1 MKNASIARSLRR
13 SRERGAAV
21 FIVVLVI
28 TMLTAIGLF
37 AAHAATLSTIAS
49 GHARRMTQTHYLAEY
64 AMQLALA
71 EVEERGRLEGLGE
84 KPDCWGNLP
93 SEKCWT
99 INSRELQSKAAEGL
113 LELDAPGA
121 PGSLGRKDVRWSFEM
136 QATGRIQSALGNHE
150 GTSRTD
156 QDQVSIDYCT
166 VTMNGRLIAWPD
178 PGNPV
183 GEDEVV
189 ATAGSQEAL
198 SLVAHVLCNKI
209 P

>member
-1 MKNASIARSLRR
+1 MKNASITRSLRR

-49 GHARRMTQTHYLAEY
+49 GHARRMTQTHYLTEY

-71 EVEERGRLEGLGE
+71 EIEEKGGLNGGFVRGENCLGAPIE
-84 KPDCWGNLP
+84 
-93 SEKCWT
+93 CWT
-99 INSRELQSKAAEGL
+99 INSRELQQRAAEDL
-113 LELDAPGA
+113 LESDAPGA
-121 PGSLGRKDVRWSFEM
+121 PGSLGRKDLRWSFKVEM
-136 QATGRIQSALGNHE
+136 TDRISPALGKHE
-150 GTSRTD
+150 GSS
-156 QDQVSIDYCT
+156 VEGEYCT
-166 VTMNGRLIAWPD
+166 VAMNGRLVAWPD

-183 GEDEVV
+183 GEDEVL

-198 SLVAHVLCNKI
+198 SLVAHVLCK
-209 P
+209 

>member
-49 GHARRMTQTHYLAEY
+49 GHTRRMTQTHYLAEY

-71 EVEERGRLEGLGE
+71 EIEQKGGLNGGLATGE
-84 KPDCWGNLP
+84 DCLGTPAN
-93 SEKCWT
+93 CWT
-99 INSRELQSKAAEGL
+99 INSRELQRNAAEGL
-113 LELDAPGA
+113 LELDAPDA
-121 PGSLGRKDVRWSFEM
+121 PGSLGRKDVRWSFEVEV
-136 QATGRIQSALGNHE
+136 TDKIQPALGNHE

-156 QDQVSIDYCT
+156 QNQVDVDYCT
-166 VTMNGRLIAWPD
+166 VAMNGRLIAWPD
-178 PGNPV
+178 PGDPV

-198 SLVAHVLCNKI
+198 SLVAHVLCK
-209 P
+209 

>member
-71 EVEERGRLEGLGE
+71 EIEERGGLNGLATKEGCLGV
-84 KPDCWGNLP
+84 PVDCRA
-93 SEKCWT
+93 T
-99 INSRELQSKAAEGL
+99 NSRELQSKAAEGL
-113 LELDAPGA
+113 LELDAPDA
-121 PGSLGRKDVRWSFEM
+121 PGSLGRKDVRWSFEVEV
-136 QATGRIQSALGNHE
+136 TDRIQPALGNHE

-156 QDQVSIDYCT
+156 QNQVDVDYCT
-166 VTMNGRLIAWPD
+166 VAMNGRLIAWPD
-178 PGNPV
+178 PGTPV

-198 SLVAHVLCNKI
+198 SLVAHILCK
-209 P
+209 

>member
-1 MKNASIARSLRR
+1 MKNASIARSRRR

-71 EVEERGRLEGLGE
+71 EIEQRGGLNGGLATGE
-84 KPDCWGNLP
+84 NCLGAPDT
-93 SEKCWT
+93 CWT
-99 INSRELQSKAAEGL
+99 INSRELQQSAAEDL
-113 LELDAPGA
+113 LELDAPGV
-121 PGSLGRKDVRWSFEM
+121 PGSLGRKDVRWTFEVEM
-136 QATGRIQSALGNHE
+136 TDRIQPALGNHE
-150 GTSRTD
+150 GTSSTD
-156 QDQVSIDYCT
+156 QAQVDVEYCT
-166 VTMNGRLIAWPD
+166 VAMNGRLVAWPD

-198 SLVAHVLCNKI
+198 SLVAHVLCR
-209 P
+209 